1 MNTNEHSESSHDGE
15 SNERRASGTRRTG
28 TLFNPPLAPPRNGYT
43 YEFIVTGRVSDP
55 RPGKQD
61 ERSLDDQQAMWN
73 QRLHDNI
80 DAPYNVTVVNGKG
93 SGESLEREEY
103 QRLIDLVESRKFD
116 ALFTEDLG
124 RVVRRIHAHLFC
136 ELCEDTDT
144 RLLAPNDHVDTAQPG
159 WREASIFSAF
169 HHERSNR
176 DTSERIK
183 RTHRNRFA
191 NGGCL
196 RDLRYGWFKAPG
208 TKSDADLQKDPA
220 AEPIYREWFRMLDE
234 DDATFADVARWL
246 RKMNVPLPPGARGD
260 QWTGRLVANH
270 TFNPQLKGIRERN
283 RRTTRRVN
291 KSGRYRSRKA
301 PPELL
306 LTRKVP
312 HMAYFSEAYYDRV
325 VGKVRDRNRKYRRT
339 DDPAQDPCL
348 NRPKKL
354 TRYPGRVTFCGI
366 CGRPF
371 VWGGHGQTDHMMC
384 TGAREYGCWN
394 GATFDGTLASERI
407 ASAVLAEVQA
417 LPGFDPA
424 FLAKLE
430 DEGRRLDTQRQT
442 QIADLTNT
450 LARCE
455 RGITNLVAFI
465 REGQASASIGDELR
479 RLELEKAR
487 VAGELEQVRQTIVSA
502 VRIPPLAEIQA
513 LVQGSIAGL
522 SKADPEFAVV
532 MRKLAPRIVV
542 FPARLCDGGAMVLRA
557 RFRLEVA
564 NLLPDRRTAEL
575 LRQPL
580 ARTVTVDL
588 FDPPQRELFRQ
599 RILAARALGQTERNA
614 AAACGITIT
623 AAQRAAALQ
632 RKMDELKLADPY
644 VPVTQPPEDL
654 PKLRRHHHADYRFE
668 PLPGAGEL

>member
-1 MNTNEHSESSHDGE
+1 MNPNDHSQSVTSGQANDGPYLGK
-15 SNERRASGTRRTG
+15 RRDG
-28 TLFNPPLAPPRNGYT
+28 TLFSPPLAPPRNGHT
-43 YEFIVTGRVSDP
+43 YQFIVVGRVSDP

-61 ERSLDDQQAMWN
+61 ERSLDDQQALWG
-73 QRLHDNI
+73 QRLRDNV
-80 DAPYNVTVVNGKG
+80 DVPYQVTVVNGKG
-93 SGESLEREEY
+93 SGELLEREEY

-116 ALFTEDLG
+116 AVFAEDLG
-124 RVVRRIHAHLFC
+124 RVVRRIHAHLFG

-144 RLLAPNDHVDTAQPG
+144 RLVAPNDRVDTAQPG

-183 RTHRNRFA
+183 RTHRNRFM

-196 RDLRYGWFKAPG
+196 RDLRFGWLKPPG
-208 TKSDADLQKDPA
+208 AKSDADLQKDPA

-246 RKMNVPLPPGARGD
+246 KKMNVPLPPGARGD

-283 RRTTRRVN
+283 NRTSKRVN
-291 KSGRYRSRKA
+291 KSGKYVSRKA

-312 HMAYFSEAYYDRV
+312 HMAFFSEAYHDRV
-325 VGKVRDRNRKYRRT
+325 VGKVRERNRKYRRT
-339 DDPAQDPCL
+339 DNPADDPCL

-354 TRYPGRVTFCGI
+354 TRYPGRVTFCWI
-366 CGRPF
+366 CGWPF

-384 TGAREYGCWN
+384 SGAREHRCWN
-394 GATFDGTLASERI
+394 GATFDGTAAAGRI
-407 ASAVLAEVQA
+407 SSAVLAEVQSF
-417 LPGFDPA
+417 PGFDPA
-424 FLAKLE
+424 FLAMLE
-430 DEGRRLDTQRQT
+430 EQGRYLDTQRQAR
-442 QIADLTNT
+442 IAELTNA
-450 LARCE
+450 LAKLE
-455 RGITNLVAFI
+455 HGIANLVAFV
-465 REGQASASIGDELR
+465 RDLHPSAGISEELR
-479 RLELEKAR
+479 RLEQEKAR
-487 VAGELEQVRQTIVSA
+487 VAGELELVRNTVASV
-502 VRIPPLAEIQA
+502 VRIPPLSEIQA
-513 LVQGSIAGL
+513 LVQESLNGL
-522 SKADPEFAVV
+522 GAADAEFAVV
-532 MRKLAPRIVV
+532 MRKLVPRIVV
-542 FPARLCDGGAMVLRA
+542 FPVRLCDGGAMVLRA
-557 RFRLEVA
+557 KFRLEIA
-564 NLLPDRRTAEL
+564 NLLPDRSTAEL

-632 RKMDELKLADPY
+632 RKIDELKLADPY
-644 VPVTQPPEDL
+644 VPVSQPPEDL